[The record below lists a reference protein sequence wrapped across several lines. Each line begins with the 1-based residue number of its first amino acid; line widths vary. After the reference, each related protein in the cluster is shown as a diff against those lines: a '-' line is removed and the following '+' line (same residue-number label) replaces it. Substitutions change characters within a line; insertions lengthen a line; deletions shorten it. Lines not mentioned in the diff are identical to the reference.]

1 MNSHFERTALKEIH
15 QQRAGHMVTTL
26 VRSSDEWINLNNLV
40 LKQDDCE
47 ALRFALHYSDGVK
60 LNLLWTVI
68 PKEEMGKILTLLH
81 RVSELR
87 SLSTSL
93 SISVSMVF
101 SFFLYPI

>member
-15 QQRAGHMVTTL
+15 KQRAGHMVTTL

-40 LKQDDCE
+40 LKHDDCE

-68 PKEEMGKILTLLH
+68 PKEEMGRILTLLH

-93 SISVSMVF
+93 SISVSMCFF
-101 SFFLYPI
+101 SCT